1 MSKTNRV
8 SLLPGTLEMLVL
20 QSLLFGSRH
29 GHGIATTIQR
39 TSDELLLVDHGSL
52 YPALQRLE
60 ARGWIDAEWGVSD
73 NNRRARFY
81 KLTRA
86 GRKKLVAETG
96 RWEQL
101 VRAVKGVLQARP
113 EEEQT

>member
-1 MSKTNRV
+1 
-8 SLLPGTLEMLVL
+8 MLVL

-39 TSDELLLVDHGSL
+39 TSDELLLADHGSL

-60 ARGWIDAEWGVSD
+60 RAGLIASDWGISD

-86 GRKKLVAETG
+86 GRKKLVTETG
-96 RWEQL
+96 KWEQL

-113 EEEQT
+113 EEEQA

>member
-1 MSKTNRV
+1 MPKTNRL

-60 ARGWIDAEWGVSD
+60 RAGLIASAWGISD

-96 RWEQL
+96 KWEQL

-113 EEEQT
+113 EEEQA

>member
-1 MSKTNRV
+1 MPRESRLQ
-8 SLLPGTLEMLVL
+8 LLPGTLEMLVL
-20 QSLLFGSRH
+20 QTLVFGSRH

-60 ARGWIDAEWGVSD
+60 RAGLIASEWGTSD
-73 NNRRARFY
+73 NNRRARYY

-86 GRKKLVAETG
+86 GRKKLADETG
-96 RWEQL
+96 KWQKI
-101 VRAVKGVLQARP
+101 VRAVKGVLQAKP
-113 EEEQT
+113 EEEHA

>member
-1 MSKTNRV
+1 MPEANRLQ
-8 SLLPGTLEMLVL
+8 LLPGTLEMLIL
-20 QSLLFGSRH
+20 QTLIFGPRH

-39 TSDELLLVDHGSL
+39 TSDQALLVDHGSL

-60 ARGWIDAEWGVSD
+60 RAGLMSSEWGISE

-86 GRKKLVAETG
+86 GRKKLTTK
-96 RWEQL
+96 WQKL
-101 VRAVKGVLQARP
+101 VRAVTGVLTTPQ
-113 EEEQT
+113 EEES